1 MAEERVMPS
10 ETQDDLTES
19 DSGCAENLRLGEI
32 ALQESEQRFRDLA
45 DKAPV
50 AVYLLENGV
59 AKYINQRFAE
69 MHGYSVE
76 ELLNKN
82 TLRTLVHPDDWEQ
95 TERFAVERLE
105 RGPGSRSKGSFRG
118 LAKNGDIIFIETHST
133 VTMYH
138 GRPAIIG
145 MGIDVTEQKNLEK
158 ELRSYRDLLERLVD
172 ERTAQFN
179 EANAELREDIA
190 RREAVESELE
200 AKSESLQEANI
211 ALKVL
216 LKQREEDRRDLEEKV
231 SSNVKELVLRYTE
244 MLRETHLDEKQTML
258 LDAVE
263 ANLGTIV
270 SPFSKR
276 IGSFNLTP
284 REMEVLTL
292 IKDGRTSKQIASMLN
307 TSMDAISQ
315 HRYQIRRKL
324 GLNKIKTGLRSHLIA
339 LNGQ

>member
-1 MAEERVMPS
+1 MLS
-10 ETQDDLTES
+10 ETQDTSIKESLDSTQDLERGES
-19 DSGCAENLRLGEI
+19 

-69 MHGYSVE
+69 MHGYSVA
-76 ELLNKN
+76 ELLDKN

-95 TERFAVERLE
+95 TERLAVERLE

-118 LAKNGDIIFIETHST
+118 LTKSGDIIFIETHSA

-145 MGIDVTEQKNLEK
+145 MGVDVTERKMAEE
-158 ELRSYRDLLERLVD
+158 ELKSYRDRLERLVD
-172 ERTAQFN
+172 ERTLQLN
-179 EANAELREDIA
+179 EANEELREDIA

-200 AKSESLQEANI
+200 AKSASLQEANI

-216 LKQREEDRRDLEEKV
+216 LKQREEDRRELEERV
-231 SSNVKELVLRYTE
+231 YSNVQELVLRYTQ
-244 MLRETHLDEKQTML
+244 MLKDTRLDEKQAVL

-263 ANLGTIV
+263 TNLTNLI

-276 IGSFNLTP
+276 IGLFNLTP
-284 REMEVLTL
+284 REMEVMTL
-292 IKDGRTSKQIASMLN
+292 IKDGRTSKQIASVLN

-324 GLNKIKTGLRSHLIA
+324 GLNKAKTGLRSYLIT
-339 LNGQ
+339 LNAQ